1 MKGVAVSLIAGALF
15 VACTQRGQNDGEIKP
30 PPVAVAIADS
40 LRPNNAL
47 AVQPRERNNRNG
59 IETRSLG
66 GHAYTIVS
74 MGQVPEGDAQ
84 RVVRDLRKAALA
96 GNAKASYGLYLKVR
110 ECVDM
115 MNRYE
120 TRGSASITSSTYEA
134 CRNLDAENYENAA
147 AWLDL
152 AASQGHLG
160 AQLLYAADP
169 EATLGGPA
177 EMLKNP
183 YALTRYKEKSMRYL
197 MAAAT
202 GGNVEALLGL
212 GNAYRVGVLTDT
224 DLVSSYAYYQAVEK
238 IDPRFI
244 PQASMEVLRKE
255 MTQQQIELSRAK
267 GMEIHDGCCSEK
279 QRSVQSQ

>member
-1 MKGVAVSLIAGALF
+1 MKGVAVALIAAASLA
-15 VACTQRGQNDGEIKP
+15 ACTQRGQNDGDIKL

-40 LRPNNAL
+40 PSSSNTL
-47 AVQPRERNNRNG
+47 AAQPRQRNNRNG
-59 IETRSLG
+59 IETRNLG
-66 GHAYTIVS
+66 GRAYTVVS

-96 GNAKASYGLYLKVR
+96 GNARASYGIYLKVR

-115 MNRYE
+115 LKRYE
-120 TRGSASITSSTYEA
+120 TRGPASITSSTYEA
-134 CRNLDAENYENAA
+134 CRNLEAENYESAA

-177 EMLKNP
+177 EMLKDP
-183 YALTRYKEKSMRYL
+183 YALTWYKEKSMRYL
-197 MAAAT
+197 MVAAA

-212 GNAYRVGVLTDT
+212 GNAYRVGVLTDR
-224 DLVSSYAYYQAVEK
+224 DLVNSYAYYQAVEK

-279 QRSVQSQ
+279 QRSVQSP